1 LVEGVETFDD
11 FYRRTRQRLL
21 GFVYLH
27 TGDQAEAQ
35 DSVQE
40 AFARAWQ
47 RWPVVS
53 AHADPEAWVR
63 VVATRIA
70 ISKWRSLR
78 SRAKAYV
85 RHGAVGSVPAP
96 SGQTLEVVSALRRL
110 PEAQRTA
117 IALFYLL
124 DLSVEEVAKATGV
137 PTGTVKARLSR
148 GREKL
153 AGLLAVEAK
162 EVADA

>member
-1 LVEGVETFDD
+1 MEDVEGFDE
-11 FYRRTRQRLL
+11 FYRRSRQRLL

-27 TGDQAEAQ
+27 TGDVTEAQ

-40 AFARAWQ
+40 AYARAWQ
-47 RWPVVS
+47 RWSTVRE
-53 AHADPEAWVR
+53 HADPEAWVR

-78 SRAKAYV
+78 TRAKAYI
-85 RHGAVGSVPAP
+85 RHGVVESSPAP
-96 SGQTLEVVSALRRL
+96 SSATLEVVTALRKL

-117 IALFYLL
+117 ITLFYLL
-124 DLSVEEVAKATGV
+124 DLSVEEVARATGA
-137 PTGTVKARLSR
+137 PTGTVKARLAR

-153 AGLLAVEAK
+153 AGLLRTDAR